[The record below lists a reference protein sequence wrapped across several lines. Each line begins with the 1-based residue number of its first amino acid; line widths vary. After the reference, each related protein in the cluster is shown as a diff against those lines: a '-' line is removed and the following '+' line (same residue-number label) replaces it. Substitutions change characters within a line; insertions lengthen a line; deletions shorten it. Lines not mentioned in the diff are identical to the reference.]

1 MKYQIEI
8 TGMHCMGCSNLIKMS
23 LEEEGFSDSDVDI
36 KTNLASFESSLRDKE
51 EVKEVLDRI
60 FSGLSGYFYKN
71 IKVI

>member
-36 KTNLASFESSLRDKE
+36 KTNLASFESSLHDKE